1 VGRNAIAVRSSV
13 VVSTS
18 VASDQGGVVGSSVG
32 SAVVSL
38 LRLQNLHKVSWRS
51 ALHKPTRAA
60 HPARGAD
67 GFTRRLTGPAFV
79 SLLSGG
85 SNLG

>member
-1 VGRNAIAVRSSV
+1 MSSSV
-13 VVSTS
+13 VSTG
-18 VASDQGGVVGSSVG
+18 VASDRGGVVSSTVG
-32 SAVVSL
+32 SVVVSL
-38 LRLQNLHKVSWRS
+38 LRLQNLHKVNRRS

-60 HPARGAD
+60 HPARGAY
-67 GFTRRLTGPAFV
+67 GFTRRLASPAFV

>member
-1 VGRNAIAVRSSV
+1 MGRNAIAVRSSA
-13 VVSTS
+13 VVSSSVTS
-18 VASDQGGVVGSSVG
+18 DRGGVVSSTVG

-51 ALHKPTRAA
+51 GLHKPTRAA
-60 HPARGAD
+60 HPARGAY
-67 GFTRRLTGPAFV
+67 GFTRRLTSPAFV